1 MVPCTDKYDK
11 VGKKRLRKIHIR
23 VNYLA
28 EEYGFTGKPS
38 YKIHPLCSCCARKL
52 KPHDRFEVDV
62 DYQTRSV
69 YIRCSGL
76 PWLCRA
82 KLIGGRRMIFNPYRL
97 MKKQMYN
104 GILQNLVCGDCA
116 KNVIYQMEKFNMN
129 LVSQQL
135 HMQTA
140 AHIAEYVVYTNY
152 KPHLLK
158 DDVFPVPPVGYDNFE
173 IKTPAQIEN
182 NDGKEV
188 VDPDEIENVG
198 YEVCNWKPQLN
209 DMLVHK
215 DIVNNRNWENIQSEL
230 NNEWGGEHFQHR

>member
-1 MVPCTDKYDK
+1 MHQPYSIPTERKRKMVPCTDKYDK
-11 VGKKRLRKIHIR
+11 VRKKRLRKIHIR

-28 EEYGFTGKPS
+28 EECGFTGKPS

-62 DYQTRSV
+62 NHQTRGV

-82 KLIGGRRMIFNPYRL
+82 RDKLIGGRRMIFNPYRL

-104 GILQNLVCGDCA
+104 GILQNLVYGDCA

-140 AHIAEYVVYTNY
+140 AHIAEYMVYTNY

-158 DDVFPVPPVGYDNFE
+158 DDVFPVPPVGYEYF
-173 IKTPAQIEN
+173 
-182 NDGKEV
+182 
-188 VDPDEIENVG
+188 
-198 YEVCNWKPQLN
+198 
-209 DMLVHK
+209 
-215 DIVNNRNWENIQSEL
+215 
-230 NNEWGGEHFQHR
+230 